1 MSRIGELARWR
12 VRGSR
17 STSEDIVGR
26 DTENRG
32 YAGSCGKNRKGSNRG
47 ETIAA
52 GGASC
57 DIQFPGPVFRPPGT
71 GGYSNQH
78 SDPIR
83 ELLYSDSSPSSSLQ
97 SWEPIAEDPSGSH
110 DRLGP
115 TYGAYDALC
124 EKRCFMSPL
133 TTYCR
138 IPSGR
143 LKYPCSHARTSYAEY
158 AYHLEYVGVGERTKS
173 EENPNLVK
181 ITEVVTHGFPTSTHS
196 TVLIDIY
203 SPMGRRCRRNLTKL
217 RILCGVEAPNM

>member
-1 MSRIGELARWR
+1 MEAGQPPKTSWGGTRRIGGMRDL
-12 VRGSR
+12 
-17 STSEDIVGR
+17 VGR
-26 DTENRG
+26 TARDQTAVKLLPP
-32 YAGSCGKNRKGSNRG
+32 AGHRAIFSSR
-47 ETIAA
+47 
-52 GGASC
+52 
-57 DIQFPGPVFRPPGT
+57 GPVFRPPGT

-83 ELLYSDSSPSSSLQ
+83 ELLYSDSSPSSSLR